1 MQEFGSLCI
10 PEKIT
15 TKYALT
21 KQDATNGR
29 VLFLI
34 QQGMFFHAYNHAA
47 VFLRDVTH
55 YQVRNVTFRGH
66 DVEQLGVPHSTILAT
81 LDKLESLY
89 NAEVHEHGA
98 HYVILLDDD
107 VAESIP
113 YEHNINEDF
122 SVRIKKPKPE
132 HPLTHTPTRQNIAHP
147 TPSGDPLR
155 TRLQSVSLVDTTP
168 MQALTILSELI
179 ALI

>member
-1 MQEFGSLCI
+1 MQEFGSLCL

-15 TKYALT
+15 TEYALT
-21 KQDATNGR
+21 QQDATNGR

-34 QQGMFFHAYNHAA
+34 QQGMFFHAYNQAA

-89 NAEVHEHGA
+89 NAEVHEHGT

-122 SVRIKKPKPE
+122 SVRIKATKPPKQPAEHKP
-132 HPLTHTPTRQNIAHP
+132 THTATNV
-147 TPSGDPLR
+147 DPLR
-155 TRLQSVSLVDTTP
+155 ARLQSVSLVDTTP